1 MPSKQEI
8 RMLQGTVLEVEKT
21 GETKKDEEGNT
32 WEKCIF
38 SLELT
43 GFSKRTPHVI
53 LPNNLK
59 GKKIK
64 LIRWC
69 LFDWHYKIGVRKT
82 LEPDETDAVMK
93 GKASDSV
100 HW

>member
-43 GFSKRTPHVI
+43 ASQREP
-53 LPNNLK
+53 PCNPAEQLK
-59 GKKIK
+59 GQK
-64 LIRWC
+64 
-69 LFDWHYKIGVRKT
+69 D
-82 LEPDETDAVMK
+82 
-93 GKASDSV
+93 
-100 HW
+100 